1 MHFKMSFNN
10 DLFINYSDYKYFCHN
25 ADSLTSYKFIHIQAF
40 YIMYPSMILWIK
52 PRALNKE
59 EEILYEKLMVY
70 IINVRKLKE
79 RRSKKNSQDNPD
91 YKWYS
96 NNYVPGILI
105 HISHYFLLCLPVS
118 NWMLWWF
125 LISHEVCSFTSHHIP
140 SQKTKL
146 CLKSMLAKYPNTIM
160 INKLPVH
167 LICNINVFCLNM
179 EIYETKYVLPLKF

>member
-25 ADSLTSYKFIHIQAF
+25 ADRLNSYKFIHIQAF
-40 YIMYPSMILWIK
+40 YIMYLSMILWIK

-59 EEILYEKLMVY
+59 EGILYEKLMVY

-79 RRSKKNSQDNPD
+79 RRSKKNSQGNPD

-96 NNYVPGILI
+96 NNYIPGTLI

-118 NWMLWWF
+118 YWLLWF
-125 LISHEVCSFTSHHIP
+125 LISHEVYSFTSHHIP

-146 CLKSMLAKYPNTIM
+146 YLKPMLAKYPNTIM

-167 LICNINVFCLNM
+167 LIYNINAFSLTM
-179 EIYETKYVLPLKF
+179 EIYETKCVLPLKF